1 MTQALHQHKGLTQEL
16 EEDINR
22 EQEAAQAV
30 SAQTVLLM
38 GQTVDQEHQI
48 LLADLQW
55 HTLVA
60 EEVQLTG
67 PMEEIRV
74 LATVVLA
81 VEADQGMAKAKAR
94 LMVYQELLTQEVAAE
109 VQLMQMVV
117 MELEVLADQV

>member
-48 LLADLQW
+48 LLADLQ
-55 HTLVA
+55 
-60 EEVQLTG
+60 
-67 PMEEIRV
+67 
-74 LATVVLA
+74 
-81 VEADQGMAKAKAR
+81 
-94 LMVYQELLTQEVAAE
+94 
-109 VQLMQMVV
+109 
-117 MELEVLADQV
+117 